1 MTHHKNP
8 WQSYKKV
15 AAQTATPGQLVL
27 MLYDGAI
34 GFLERTIAGFDYTDR
49 RQLILTVNNNIIRAQ
64 AIVREL
70 DARLDMDK
78 GGEVAENFR
87 RLYDYFHRRMNE
99 ANITKSREPAE
110 EVLKHMRV
118 LRDSWSEML
127 QRGPNPGDGQQ
138 MPVAAAFQA
147 A

>member
-1 MTHHKNP
+1 
-8 WQSYKKV
+8 
-15 AAQTATPGQLVL
+15 

-34 GFLERTIAGFDYTDR
+34 GFLERAVAGFDYTDR
-49 RQLILTVNNNIIRAQ
+49 RQMILTVNNNVIRAQ
-64 AIVREL
+64 AIIREL

-87 RLYDYFHRRMNE
+87 RLYEYFHRRMNE
-99 ANITKSREPAE
+99 ANFKKTREPAE

-127 QRGPNPGDGQQ
+127 QRGPNQVDNPQ
-138 MPVAAAFQA
+138 MAESASYQA